1 MRKGEMAWLRISPK
15 YHGNIYHKFCKKNH
29 LSPET
34 ELGEF
39 IYIKLFVD
47 SIKR

>member
-1 MRKGEMAWLRISPK
+1 MKKGEIVWLKISPK
-15 YHGNIYHKFCKKNH
+15 YHQNIYHNFCKKDH
-29 LSPET
+29 IQGT
-34 ELGEF
+34 VGES